1 LSRRIVRPDRPRA
14 DLYTLISANPKIHAE
29 SETDVMAD
37 LSPSSQTG
45 EPPGA
50 PRWVK
55 VFAIIALI
63 VVLLVVNVMVAGG
76 GNHGP
81 SRHMPSGD
89 AGHQVP
95 PSSLVAVQIPP
106 ENGRW

>member
-1 LSRRIVRPDRPRA
+1 MVDQLPSRDTA
-14 DLYTLISANPKIHAE
+14 DI
-29 SETDVMAD
+29 
-37 LSPSSQTG
+37 
-45 EPPGA
+45 PGT

-63 VVLLVVNVMVAGG
+63 VVLLVVVMMVAG

-89 AGHQVP
+89 AGHQMP
-95 PSSLVAVQIPP
+95 ASSLAAIQAPP
-106 ENGRW
+106 ESGRW